1 MANFNFKSP
10 SVKFQEIDR
19 SFASTPSLGI
29 TSVGM
34 VGETL
39 KGPAFSPILATDK
52 SEFRRYFGGTSTEK
66 FPDGSGK
73 MKYLGPI
80 YANAFLEE
88 GNQLYFTRVLGKSG
102 YDAGRGWAITVGGG
116 CLTSTS
122 ALTNTITGANVVF
135 SSSTFSGITITGSG
149 QVTDNISTLNFEKIA
164 NVFTLT
170 NTRISSVTY
179 NSGTTTGVTNYSS
192 FTYTAQTDLTYDNM
206 VVALLR
212 SRGAGLQ
219 SDATFNIT
227 SVTGTFTNTLGSPL
241 SNFTLTGVG
250 LTTSENFDFNLDV
263 TSSNYIAKAM
273 GFKNSDTK
281 SNMWVEAVYPDLIR
295 KLTVEGSIYDIK
307 GLIELNTQIF
317 KNYKATYTNPETPW
331 IVSEL
336 NGSSV
341 SRLFK
346 FISYSDGD
354 SANKEIKIA
363 IENINPTTKEFDV
376 VVRDYNDSDSNPSI
390 LERFGR
396 CVLDP
401 LSNNFIMRKIGGVY
415 SDAETNF
422 LEDARSSYIYVNVN
436 VAAPINSI
444 PCGFEGYLFRNYSA
458 ANTGSSSAKTPSMT
472 YKKTYA
478 STDKV
483 LKTYLGISE
492 KAFDTSNTK
501 GLSINDDL
509 FRYLGALDS
518 ASSYTKTKGFHLDSG
533 ATSTYTDS
541 AGNVIGEFEVGAGA
555 ISNSAS
561 VATGVYQDAN
571 KRKFVLVPYGGFDG
585 WDVNYENFRGR
596 MLTSSFAQGG
606 ADGAIFNGSDLKS
619 DYNAYLEAYQ
629 IYEDTERT
637 PINLF
642 TTPGIN
648 WSNNTNL
655 VEDVLEIIEEI
666 RQDALYIIDAP
677 DANLNDTPTVVAGS
691 YADDLDNA
699 GLDSSYA
706 ATYVPWIKRKD
717 ADSNTNIYIPPT
729 GEVLKAMALADR
741 TSFIWFAT
749 AGLNRGGLPNARD
762 VRKTFK
768 ESDRDTLYLG
778 RLNPIVKF
786 SNNTPG
792 IFIYGQKTLQVA
804 DSKLD
809 RIDVRRLLLYAKQII
824 SSQARLYLFEPN
836 DETLASSF
844 ISESNKKLK
853 VIQDNR
859 GLQTFRV
866 RLDNSL
872 NTAESRDRN
881 EIYFVIELLPIGA
894 VEFIGLTFVVNK
906 STSAIQFNA

>member
-39 KGPAFSPILATDK
+39 KGPAFSPVLVTDK
-52 SEFRRYFGGTSTEK
+52 SEYRRYFGGTSTEK
-66 FPDGSGK
+66 YPDNSGR
-73 MKYLGPI
+73 MKYLAPT

-88 GNQLYFTRVLGKSG
+88 GNQLFFTRILGKSG
-102 YDAGRGWAITVGGG
+102 YKAGNGWAITVGGNVSG
-116 CLTSTS
+116 ATS
-122 ALTNTITGANVVF
+122 ALTTTVIGAGASF
-135 SSSTFSGITITGSG
+135 SSSTFSGVTISG
-149 QVTDNISTLNFEKIA
+149 AGQIFSNYSTSSFKKI
-164 NVFTLT
+164 NDIFTLDFT
-170 NTRISSVTY
+170 QVSAITY
-179 NSGTTTGVTNYSS
+179 STVAATGLTNYTS
-192 FTYTAQTDLTYDNM
+192 FTYTAQTIATYDNM

-212 SRGAGLQ
+212 SRGSGLGNN
-219 SDATFNIT
+219 ATFNI
-227 SVTGTFTNTLGSPL
+227 SAVTGTFNTTSGSPL

-250 LTTSENFDFNLDV
+250 ASVSESFQFNLDV
-263 TSSNYIAKAM
+263 TSSNYISKAM
-273 GFKNSDTK
+273 GSKNSDTK
-281 SNMWVEAVYPDLIR
+281 SNMWVEAIYPDLVR
-295 KLTVEGSIYDIK
+295 KLATDGLIYDVK
-307 GLIELNTQIF
+307 SVLALTTSTF
-317 KNYKATYTNPETPW
+317 SDYVATYTNPETPW

-336 NGSSV
+336 NGSKI

-354 SANKEIKIA
+354 AANKEVKIA

-376 VVRDYNDSDSNPSI
+376 VVRDYTDTDANPSI
-390 LERFGR
+390 LERFAR
-396 CVLDP
+396 CTMNPDD
-401 LSNNFIMRKIGGVY
+401 NNYVMRKIGGVY
-415 SDAETNF
+415 SDANTTF

-436 VAAPINSI
+436 VNAPITSI
-444 PCGFEGYLFRNYSA
+444 PCGFEGYNLRSYTA
-458 ANTGSSSAKTPSMT
+458 ANTGGSSAATPVMVYKTA
-472 YKKTYA
+472 YA
-478 STDKV
+478 STDKP

-492 KAFDTSNTK
+492 KAFDTSATR

-509 FRYLGALDS
+509 FKFLGANES

-533 ATSTYTDS
+533 ATGTYTDS
-541 AGNVIGEFEVGAGA
+541 VGNAIGQFSVGTGA
-555 ISNSAS
+555 ISNTAS
-561 VATGVYQDAN
+561 VATGTYSDST
-571 KRKFVLVPYGGFDG
+571 KRKFVVVPAGGFDG
-585 WDVNYENFRGR
+585 WDVNYEVLNARSN
-596 MLTSSFAQGG
+596 TTPFATGG
-606 ADGAIFNGSDLKS
+606 ISAFTTS

-642 TTPGIN
+642 STPGID
-648 WSNNTNL
+648 WSRHTNL
-655 VEDVLEIIEEI
+655 VKDALEIIEEI
-666 RQDALYIIDAP
+666 RQDSLYIIDSA
-677 DANLNDTPTVVAGS
+677 DASLSDTSTVVAGT
-691 YADDLDNA
+691 YVDDLDTA
-699 GLDSSYA
+699 EIDSSYA
-706 ATYVPWIKRKD
+706 ATYVPYVKRKD
-717 ADSNTNIYIPPT
+717 PDSNTNIFIPPT

-792 IFIYGQKTLQVA
+792 VFVYGQKTLQVA

-824 SSQARLYLFEPN
+824 SAQARLYLFEPN
-836 DETLASSF
+836 DDVLATNF
-844 ISESNKKLK
+844 IAESNKKLK

-859 GLQTFRV
+859 GLQTFKV
-866 RLDNSL
+866 KLDNTL
-872 NTAESRDRN
+872 NTPESRDRN

-906 STSAIQFNA
+906 STSAIQFNG